1 MFHEKIKNMSKLIQ
15 ITQEN
20 INEILNESEKLVVL
34 DFYSPGCGPCRD
46 LIPILEDLADEYSE
60 KAIFAK
66 INARE
71 FEDLSIEHRIISVP
85 NILMLKK
92 GKVIQR
98 LLGLETKSFFKKH
111 LDALI

>member
-1 MFHEKIKNMSKLIQ
+1 MSKLIQ

-34 DFYSPGCGPCRD
+34 EFYSLGCGPCEK
-46 LIPILEDLADEYSE
+46 LMPILEDLADEYSE

-66 INARE
+66 INALE
-71 FEDLSIEHRIISVP
+71 FMNLATKNLIRAVP
-85 NILMLKK
+85 HVLIFKT
-92 GKVIQR
+92 GEVIQHIPKKQDR
-98 LLGLETKSFFKKH
+98 EVYKKH

>member
-1 MFHEKIKNMSKLIQ
+1 MSKLIQ

-34 DFYSPGCGPCRD
+34 DFYGPGCGPCES
-46 LIPILEDLADEYSE
+46 LMPILEELADEYSDN
-60 KAIFAK
+60 AVFAK
-66 INARE
+66 INALE
-71 FEDLSIEHRIISVP
+71 FQELSIEHRIISVP
-85 NILMLKK
+85 NILMLKN

>member
-1 MFHEKIKNMSKLIQ
+1 MSKLIQ

-34 DFYSPGCGPCRD
+34 EFYGPGCGPCES
-46 LIPILEDLADEYSE
+46 LMPILEELADEYSDN
-60 KAIFAK
+60 AVFAK
-66 INARE
+66 INALE
-71 FEDLSIEHRIISVP
+71 FQELSIEYRIISVP
-85 NILMLKK
+85 NILMLKN

-98 LLGLETKSFFKKH
+98 HLGLETKSFFKKH